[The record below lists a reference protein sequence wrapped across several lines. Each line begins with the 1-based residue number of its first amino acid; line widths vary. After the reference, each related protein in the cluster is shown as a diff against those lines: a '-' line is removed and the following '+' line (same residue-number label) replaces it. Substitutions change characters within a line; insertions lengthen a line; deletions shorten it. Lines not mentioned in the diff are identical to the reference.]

1 VQVSPPELRV
11 ILGVPGA
18 AVFSEPLSLPRR
30 TTRLRLAPG
39 QQYAIIESAD
49 ETPAALL
56 LNGAATGGIVTIPGA
71 ARAFDFVSFSP
82 SGRSAVLISQAF
94 GRLQVIDGL
103 PQTPQLVQDIDL
115 SLLPELPGN
124 AAVSDDAGFVLLS
137 SAGAVYLLLPDGST
151 SIVAEVTQLASV
163 TFLPNGANAAIG
175 DPGTGSLYLCQNLAG
190 GMAPALLP
198 FGLPGLARITPSSDS
213 QTIYVTDTQRP
224 RIWAVSVASGAVRQ
238 FDLQVNAASIDLL
251 RNADIFLISSE
262 PGLPA
267 WILFRQADDARI
279 VFVPAAIRGPRG
291 GSE

>member
-1 VQVSPPELRV
+1 MAFRTICRVAIALVLAFPICGTAADGALNRPVLGYAVQVSPPELRV

-115 SLLPELPGN
+115 SLLP
-124 AAVSDDAGFVLLS
+124 
-137 SAGAVYLLLPDGST
+137 
-151 SIVAEVTQLASV
+151 
-163 TFLPNGANAAIG
+163 
-175 DPGTGSLYLCQNLAG
+175 
-190 GMAPALLP
+190 
-198 FGLPGLARITPSSDS
+198 
-213 QTIYVTDTQRP
+213 
-224 RIWAVSVASGAVRQ
+224 
-238 FDLQVNAASIDLL
+238 
-251 RNADIFLISSE
+251 
-262 PGLPA
+262 
-267 WILFRQADDARI
+267 
-279 VFVPAAIRGPRG
+279 
-291 GSE
+291 